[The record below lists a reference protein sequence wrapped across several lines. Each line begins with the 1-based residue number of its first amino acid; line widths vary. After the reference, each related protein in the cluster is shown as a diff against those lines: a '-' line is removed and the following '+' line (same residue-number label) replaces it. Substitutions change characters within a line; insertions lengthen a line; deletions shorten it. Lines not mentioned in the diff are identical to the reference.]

1 MACGCRC
8 LVLIAGFGL
17 CCVSGL
23 VFCGEPLLGCGSVVL
38 LVVLLWFCCGC
49 VRIIPAMCWRVLL

>member
-1 MACGCRC
+1 M
-8 LVLIAGFGL
+8 LIAGFGL

-23 VFCGEPLLGCGSVVL
+23 VFCGGPLLGCGSVVL
-38 LVVLLWFCCGC
+38 LVAPLWFCCGC